1 MYTRTLMEQK
11 CYYVF
16 KQSIPSD
23 NVPADGL
30 SRPLPEQFS
39 FALSTDK
46 LEFRLDG
53 VNSTS
58 VLLGLRTKRLSSQ

>member
-11 CYYVF
+11 CYCVF

-30 SRPLPEQFS
+30 SRPLPEQFHS
-39 FALSTDK
+39 HCP
-46 LEFRLDG
+46 
-53 VNSTS
+53 
-58 VLLGLRTKRLSSQ
+58 RTN